1 MTGWLSS
8 PFALYCKI
16 FDPGAT
22 ICYNA
27 LLHNTPGYKQTYA
40 FPNPHESTHS
50 VSIPTDFHLYRSKYN
65 SKNYIHNIH
74 SLNNDLSTQMYVLLP
89 SNQNYP
95 NRIRFPNR
103 YIPIRDAV
111 FLWKEVF
118 HVLPIESHTTNTIT

>member
-1 MTGWLSS
+1 MGLQRHLQIFSRQFYTQILLFAIKIPRHYQILILRSQEYNDWLVIL

-16 FDPGAT
+16 LILEPPF
-22 ICYNA
+22 CYNA

-74 SLNNDLSTQMYVLLP
+74 SLNNDLSTQM
-89 SNQNYP
+89 
-95 NRIRFPNR
+95 
-103 YIPIRDAV
+103 
-111 FLWKEVF
+111 
-118 HVLPIESHTTNTIT
+118 